1 MVMRGHR
8 IDAWNPAAEKAFG
21 WSSEQVTADDF
32 ELGSIFGPSLE
43 TFLSLLE
50 SEGHGVVECDRVTPL
65 TLDVTV
71 RTMDPPNDDY
81 SIVVMRDV
89 TAEHRHLTSLL
100 RLNEIARMVLSSAPL
115 DLVLQRIVDE
125 AKDLTGAAFSGLLIL
140 KEGSET
146 ETERFF
152 YNAPRELFPDRLP
165 RAVGLLAVAIQ
176 TRTTVRLDDIRG
188 HPSGRGIPG
197 VHPPIGALLAVPI
210 LIEDRVL
217 GEIAVANQPGEK
229 SFDAVEESLL
239 AELGLHAAEAIRN
252 AAARD
257 ARAETEKVRE
267 TLVDVVR
274 HDLAAPVAIARG
286 CVDQLGKEPRLPE
299 AERTRVVRALGRSV
313 AALERLS
320 SNLRSDARLEN
331 PALYRDFDRIDV
343 RALLDEMRSDL
354 VDHATQKGVHLRFDV
369 DEDAPEALLG
379 SVLLV
384 RQAVENLISNAIKYS
399 PAGEDVIVT
408 CRGEGD
414 AVRFD
419 VRDSGPG
426 IPLEEQERLFD
437 RFTRVPGLPPMGGLG
452 IGLSIVRRV
461 AESHGGTAGVAS
473 RPGEGSTFWVSF
485 PLTPQP

>member
-1 MVMRGHR
+1 MRGRR

-21 WSSEQVTADDF
+21 WSVEQVTAEDF

-43 TFLSLLE
+43 TFLDLLE
-50 SEGHGVVECDRVTPL
+50 NQGHGVVECDRVTPL

-71 RTMDPPNDDY
+71 RTMAQPNDEY

-89 TAEHRHLTSLL
+89 TSEHRHLTSLL
-100 RLNEIARMVLSSAPL
+100 RLNDIARMVLSSAPL

-125 AKDLTGAAFSGLLIL
+125 AKDLTGASFSALLIL

-165 RAVGLLAVAIQ
+165 RAVGLLAVAIE
-176 TRTTVRLDDIRG
+176 TRAVVRLDDIRD
-188 HPSGRGIPG
+188 HPRAGGIPG
-197 VHPPIGALLAVPI
+197 VHPPIGPLLAVPI
-210 LIEDRVL
+210 VIEDRVL

-229 SFDAVEESLL
+229 SFDAVEEGLL
-239 AELGLHAAEAIRN
+239 AELGLHAAEGIRN
-252 AAARD
+252 TAARD
-257 ARAETEKVRE
+257 AHAENEKVRE
-267 TLVDVVR
+267 ALVDVVR

-286 CVDQLGKEPRLPE
+286 CVDQLGKDPE
-299 AERTRVVRALGRSV
+299 LTGGERARVLRALGRSV

-343 RALLDEMRSDL
+343 RALLDEIRSDL
-354 VDHATQKGVHLRFDV
+354 IDHATQKEVHLRFDV
-369 DEDAPEALLG
+369 DEDAPDSLQG

-399 PAGEDVIVT
+399 PVGQEVVIT

-426 IPLEEQERLFD
+426 IPVAEQERLFE
-437 RFTRVPGLPPMGGLG
+437 RFTRAPGLPPMGGLG

-473 RPGEGSTFWVSF
+473 RPGDGSTFWVSF
-485 PLTPQP
+485 PLIPQP